1 MCANDEMA
9 SGAMKYAR
17 EHGYNLPNDLSIVG
31 FDNVIFANYL
41 YPTLTTIDN
50 PIGKMGEMAAKL
62 VLKDVYQNKN
72 LVINRFFEPTL
83 MQRDSS
89 APLIK

>member
-1 MCANDEMA
+1 
-9 SGAMKYAR
+9 
-17 EHGYNLPNDLSIVG
+17 
-31 FDNVIFANYL
+31 
-41 YPTLTTIDN
+41 
-50 PIGKMGEMAAKL
+50 MGEMAAKL

>member
-17 EHGYNLPNDLSIVG
+17 EHGFNLPNDLSVIG

-50 PIGKMGEMAAKL
+50 PVEEMGEMAAKM
-62 VLKDVYQNKN
+62 VLQDVYQYKN
-72 LVINRFFEPTL
+72 LHINRVFEPTL
-83 MQRDSS
+83 IKRDSTQTL
-89 APLIK
+89 PK